1 MVFHSYV
8 SLPEGIPKNEQC
20 SKALWVVACMRLR
33 ILATINRGLSW
44 PIIFHELRILL
55 YNIRLNAQ
63 WRKLSPQPLS
73 HSATLPEWLDQPLSH
88 SATLPSHSGHSGRVA
103 EWLSGWS
110 SHSRRVAEWLSG
122 WVAEWLVQP
131 LWQSGWVAEWLVQ
144 PLWESGWVAEWPGW
158 ITNFLHW

>member
-1 MVFHSYV
+1 MLVYQRV
-8 SLPEGIPKNEQC
+8 YQKNEQC

-73 HSATLPEWLDQPLSH
+73 HSATQPLSQSGWTSH
-88 SATLPSHSGHSGRVA
+88 SATQPLCQA
-103 EWLSGWS
+103 TL
-110 SHSRRVAEWLSG
+110 AEWLSG
-122 WVAEWLVQP
+122 WVAGPTTLGEWLSGWEWLVQPLWQSGWVAECQP

-144 PLWESGWVAEWPGW
+144 PLWESGWVAEWLVQP
-158 ITNFLHW
+158 LC